1 MKKRLGKTFWLLCS
15 MEMWERLAYYGM
27 RVVVPIYIAQ
37 ADEPGGLHFTQMQK
51 GSIYA
56 WWFVF
61 QSILPTFTGG
71 FADRYGYKKTIFW
84 SINLKVMGYLLM
96 ATQRS
101 YAGFFIGTMILA
113 TGTAIFKPGIQGSLA
128 QSLDRNN
135 ASKGW
140 GIFYWLVNV
149 GAMMG
154 PPLAGMLRVISW
166 SWVFYGCA
174 AIVSINYLMMFTY
187 ADPQSGYEA
196 KDSFFTVFKIT
207 VKNIVDARLIAFLI
221 IMSGFWLM
229 MYQLWDLHPN
239 FIADWVDSGPVVASL
254 PVPKS
259 WTHETD
265 RGVQMLQ
272 ENLLNLNALLIVL
285 FVVPVSILVAKMKTL
300 SAMLIGMIVASAGI
314 VVGGITMSGF
324 MLLVGILF
332 FSFGEM
338 LTGPKKNEYLG
349 LIAPKGKK
357 GLYLGYVN
365 IPVGI
370 GGFVGSKLAGY
381 LYGNLGEKAVL
392 AQRYLAEKTDFLKAR
407 GLSPW
412 DGRMESLSQTLGI
425 PRSDAYA
432 EMKRFLDLDGE
443 TATRLL
449 WEAYEPFQVWYY
461 FAAIGIVAIIALII
475 FNQRAKQWKDMNV

>member
-1 MKKRLGKTFWLLCS
+1 

-37 ADEPGGLHFTQMQK
+37 ADEPGGLHFTQMEK

-61 QSILPTFTGG
+61 QSVLPTFTGG

-84 SINLKVMGYLLM
+84 AITLKVIGYVLM

-101 YAGFFIGTMILA
+101 YEGFFIGTMILA

-128 QSLDRNN
+128 QSLDKQN

-154 PPLAGMLRVISW
+154 PPLAGILRGISW
-166 SWVFYGCA
+166 PWVFYGCA
-174 AIVSINYLMMFTY
+174 MIVSVNYLMMFTY
-187 ADPQSGYEA
+187 KDPKSGYEA
-196 KDSFFTVFKIT
+196 KHSFFKVFKVT
-207 VKNIVDARLIAFLI
+207 LANMLDARLLTFLL

-239 FIADWVDSGPVVASL
+239 FIADWVDSKPVVELL
-254 PVPKS
+254 PVPS
-259 WTHETD
+259 AWTHETD

-272 ENLLNLNALLIVL
+272 ENLLNLNAFLIVI
-285 FVVPVSILVAKMKTL
+285 FVIPVSMLVARMRTL
-300 SAMLIGMIVASAGI
+300 SAMLIGMIVACAGI
-314 VVGGITMSGF
+314 VASGLTTSGF
-324 MLLVGILF
+324 MLLLGIVF

-349 LIAPKGKK
+349 LIAPEGKK

-370 GGFVGSKLAGY
+370 GGFIGSKLAGY
-381 LYGNLGEKAVL
+381 LYGNYGEKAVL
-392 AQRYLAEKTDFLKAR
+392 AQRYLAEKTGFLEAK
-407 GLSPW
+407 GLAPW
-412 DGRMESLSQTLGI
+412 DGQIANLNVTLGI
-425 PRSDAYA
+425 ERHQAYT
-432 EMKRFLDLDGE
+432 FLKDYLNLSGE
-443 TATRLL
+443 AATKLL
-449 WEAYEPFQVWYY
+449 WQTYHPYQVWFY
-461 FAAIGIVAIIALII
+461 FAGIGLVAIAALIV
-475 FNQRAKQWKDMNV
+475 FNQRAKRWKDMNV